1 MKGNSIIIM
10 LAVVALVL
18 LVGYAKMSATEKEAG
33 KTIEEEIIKA
43 DDAFSVLEQLEK
55 NYVGLVERLGLDTLI
70 AKARCSSFPDIP
82 AMIYCA
88 KDKGLKTKIEG
99 GGPAAILATPLIEGY
114 LTYAIVG
121 IQKPINEYKLTK
133 ENVIATS
140 ELVTLK
146 DATNVTQLTF
156 IPKPGKTLEF
166 TKIIMS
172 VETKRWLIMQLKIT
186 EKGKET
192 SIECEYNKDC
202 LPIKI
207 TMTGSGVSSM
217 IIKTFPKDCLPIN
230 MAMANVSGAEFTITN
245 TYTTEGKFTVPAK
258 TELTIAGKNI
268 PKEIGSTTITYSDI
282 KVNVKIP
289 DGIFA
294 EPKKLKPGN

>member
-1 MKGNSIIIM
+1 MKDNTIVIM
-10 LAVVALVL
+10 IAVAALVL
-18 LVGYAKMSATEKEAG
+18 LIGYATIPAT
-33 KTIEEEIIKA
+33 EEEIVKA
-43 DDAFSVLEQLEK
+43 DDAFTVLEQLEK

-99 GGPAAILATPLIEGY
+99 GGPAGIVATPLIEGY

-121 IQKPINEYKLTK
+121 IRKPIKEYKLTK
-133 ENVIATS
+133 ENVSATS
-140 ELVTLK
+140 ELVILK
-146 DATNVTQLTF
+146 DGTQVTQLTF
-156 IPKPGKTLEF
+156 IPKTGKTLEF

-172 VETKRWLIMQLKIT
+172 VEPKKWLIIQLKIT

-192 SIECEYNKDC
+192 STECEYNKECLPVKIAMTGTGVGSMIKKTFPQDC
-202 LPIKI
+202 LPL
-207 TMTGSGVSSM
+207 
-217 IIKTFPKDCLPIN
+217 D

-258 TELTIAGKNI
+258 TEITIEGKNI
-268 PKEIGSTTITYSDI
+268 PKELGSTTITYSDF

-294 EPKKLKPGN
+294 EPKKVKPGN

>member
-1 MKGNSIIIM
+1 MKGKTIVII
-10 LAVVALVL
+10 ALVTLTL
-18 LVGYAKMSATEKEAG
+18 LIGYTKMSATEKETG
-33 KTIEEEIIKA
+33 KTTEEEIVKA
-43 DDAFSVLEQLEK
+43 EDAFTVLEQLEK

-99 GGPAAILATPLIEGY
+99 GGPAGLLATPLIEGY

-121 IQKPINEYKLTK
+121 IQKPIKEYKLTK
-133 ENVIATS
+133 ENVSATS
-140 ELVTLK
+140 ELVTLR
-146 DATNVTQLTF
+146 DVTNVTQLTF

-172 VETKRWLIMQLKIT
+172 IETKRWLIMQLKIT

-192 SIECEYNKDC
+192 SIDCEYNKEC
-202 LPIKI
+202 LPTKI
-207 TMTGSGVSSM
+207 TMTGSGVASV
-217 IIKTFPKDCLPIN
+217 IKKTFPKDCLPIN
-230 MAMANVSGAEFTITN
+230 MAMTAAIGAEFTITN

-258 TELTIAGKNI
+258 TEITIAGKNI